1 MVRVDRGRKAML
13 VVSAALVGF
22 VLLGG
27 VLGRTLAVEGTYSFL
42 KLFNEVLYL
51 VRNNYV
57 EQVKDDALMQ
67 GAYRGMLEALDPQ
80 SEYLSPEAAQKAARN
95 TRSGP
100 ADIGVVLSK
109 RQKYAV
115 IVAALE
121 GSSARKAGLGTGDLL
136 LTIDGKSTLWM
147 GAWEATQALQ
157 GKPGSEVR
165 MSVLRT
171 AEPRSEEF
179 KVVRKLP
186 LKSPLSTSFPEPG
199 TGLLRLGSLQ
209 EGDAE
214 RVRKG
219 LSVLKAQGAGRL
231 LLDLRSNAGTNVDE
245 AVRIAGL
252 LGGEGTVAKLAEKK
266 AGTTELRAP
275 GAPAAYKGRL
285 ALLVDAGTAGAAEVL
300 AAALRERNGAMLV
313 GEKTWGLGTV
323 QKVITLPS
331 GDGIRLSV
339 GKYLS
344 PSGKEWN
351 GTGISP
357 DVLQQRGSGPAG
369 EDLQLRKGLE
379 ILGRATDERKAA

>member
-27 VLGRTLAVEGTYSFL
+27 VIGRSLAVEGTYSFL

-57 EQVKDDALMQ
+57 EQVKEDTLMQ

-80 SEYLSPEAAQKAARN
+80 SEYLSAEAAQRAVKN
-95 TRSGP
+95 TRNGP
-100 ADIGVVLSK
+100 AEIGVVLSK

-115 IVAALE
+115 IVSALE
-121 GSSARKAGLGTGDLL
+121 GSPAQKAGLGTGDLL

-147 GAWEATQALQ
+147 GAWQATQALQ
-157 GKPGSEVR
+157 GKPGTEVR
-165 MSVLRT
+165 LTVLRST
-171 AEPRSEEF
+171 EPRSEEF

-186 LKSPLSTSFPEPG
+186 LKSPLSTSLPEPG
-199 TGLLRLGSLQ
+199 TGLLRLGSVQ
-209 EGDAE
+209 AGDAE
-214 RVRKG
+214 RVRKA
-219 LSVLKAQGAGRL
+219 LSTLKSQGAARL
-231 LLDLRSNAGTNVDE
+231 LLDLRSNAGSNVDE

-252 LGGEGTVAKLAEKK
+252 LGGEGTVAKLEQKK
-266 AGTTELRAP
+266 EGTTELKAP
-275 GAPAAYKGRL
+275 SSPAAYQGSL

-300 AAALRERNGAMLV
+300 AVALKERNGATLV

-323 QKVITLPS
+323 QKVITLPT

-339 GKYLS
+339 GKYVS

-357 DVLQQRGSGPAG
+357 DVIQQRGSSAGG

-379 ILGRATDERKAA
+379 ILSRENEQHKAA

>member
-1 MVRVDRGRKAML
+1 
-13 VVSAALVGF
+13 
-22 VLLGG
+22 
-27 VLGRTLAVEGTYSFL
+27 
-42 KLFNEVLYL
+42 
-51 VRNNYV
+51 
-57 EQVKDDALMQ
+57 
-67 GAYRGMLEALDPQ
+67 
-80 SEYLSPEAAQKAARN
+80 
-95 TRSGP
+95 
-100 ADIGVVLSK
+100 
-109 RQKYAV
+109 
-115 IVAALE
+115 
-121 GSSARKAGLGTGDLL
+121 
-136 LTIDGKSTLWM
+136 M

-179 KVVRKLP
+179 KVVRRLP

-214 RVRKG
+214 RVRKA

-275 GAPAAYKGRL
+275 GSPAAYKGRL